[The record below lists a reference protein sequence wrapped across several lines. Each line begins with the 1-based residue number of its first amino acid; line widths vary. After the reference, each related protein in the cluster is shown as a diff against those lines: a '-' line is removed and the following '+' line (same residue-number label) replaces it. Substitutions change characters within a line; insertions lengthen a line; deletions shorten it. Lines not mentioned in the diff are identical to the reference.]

1 MSLEDFLEKDTF
13 NIAAAR
19 ALLSWAGLVASN
31 NHLTEKEKKY
41 EEVQK
46 EVEQLVEKYKVT
58 DDEIMG
64 ANYDLDGHQPML
76 DDEELMERADKLMA
90 REEGWY

>member
-13 NIAAAR
+13 NIAAAS

-41 EEVQK
+41 EELQK

-58 DDEIMG
+58 DDELMG
-64 ANYDLDGHQPML
+64 ADYDLDAELPEE
-76 DDEELMERADKLMA
+76 EELMERADKLVA